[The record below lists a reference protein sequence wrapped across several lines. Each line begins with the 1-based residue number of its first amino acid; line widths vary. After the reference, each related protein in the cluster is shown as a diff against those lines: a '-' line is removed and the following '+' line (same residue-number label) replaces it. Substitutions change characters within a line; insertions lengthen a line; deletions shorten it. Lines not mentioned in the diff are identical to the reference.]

1 MPRHPDALCNSV
13 MSEPPAVLKPSDPLS
28 FALQSIIEHRVPSL
42 PVVDAEGRYL
52 GMLPRSRLIA
62 LAMPHVLSD
71 EHQKFSPRHMLE
83 GGFIQEKITELQAR
97 MDAVANDPVSKHLD
111 TNVPVLSPQTLL
123 TSAMFF
129 LYRERNILPVT
140 ENGKLVGLVTVWDVL
155 ARLGRI
161 R

>member
-1 MPRHPDALCNSV
+1 MPQNPGALCSSV
-13 MSEPPAVLKPSDPLS
+13 MSDPPAVLKPDDSLL

-42 PVVDAEGRYL
+42 PVVDADGCYQ

-71 EHQKFSPRHMLE
+71 DHEKFSPRHMLE
-83 GGFIQEKITELQAR
+83 GGFIQEPIAELQAR
-97 MDAVANDPVSKHLD
+97 MDAVSNDPVSKHLD
-111 TNVPVLSPQTLL
+111 RTVPVLSSRTLL
-123 TSAMFF
+123 TIAMFF
-129 LYRERNILPVT
+129 LYRERNILPVV
-140 ENGKLVGLVTVWDVL
+140 ENGKLIGLVTIWDVL

>member
-1 MPRHPDALCNSV
+1 MPHRPDALCSSV
-13 MSEPPAVLKPSDPLS
+13 MSEPPAVLKPGDSIS

-71 EHQKFSPRHMLE
+71 EHEKFSPRHMLE
-83 GGFIQEKITELQAR
+83 GGFFQEPIGELQAR
-97 MDAVANDPVSKHLD
+97 MDAVANDPVSKHMD
-111 TNVPVLSPQTLL
+111 TNVPVLGPKTLL
-123 TSAMFF
+123 TSAMFY
-129 LYRERNILPVT
+129 LYRERNILPVV
-140 ENGKLVGLVTVWDVL
+140 EDGKLVGLVTIWDVL